1 MGIVDLIKKDNIGLL
16 LTLDCGVT
24 HVKEIDA
31 VKSETSASVVVFD
44 HHQLPE
50 KVPSFDAMLNP
61 KTYDA
66 AHGVYYL
73 CTAGIVFKFIEYLST
88 RYDVIKSK
96 QFLDLTALGTVADVV
111 TLKGENRRLV
121 YEGLFELSKRK
132 NKGIQALLQRA
143 GIDKEWLSARDCGFV
158 IAPRLNA
165 AGRLT
170 SAKHGVEL
178 LLSQDDQHAK
188 KIANHLES
196 LNLERRA
203 LDQSIVKQAVD
214 RVELSDHYKNQ
225 SVLVLGDSSWHAG
238 VIGITASKL
247 SEQYS
252 RPVVMMSIGEDIV
265 RGSLGPLGR

>member
-1 MGIVDLIKKDNIGLL
+1 M
-16 LTLDCGVT
+16 
-24 HVKEIDA
+24 
-31 VKSETSASVVVFD
+31 VFD

-143 GIDKEWLSARDCGFV
+143 GIDKEWLSN
-158 IAPRLNA
+158 APRLNA

-170 SAKHGVEL
+170 SAKHGWIVVN
-178 LLSQDDQHAK
+178 QDDQHAK
-188 KIANHLES
+188 KI
-196 LNLERRA
+196 
-203 LDQSIVKQAVD
+203 I
-214 RVELSDHYKNQ
+214 
-225 SVLVLGDSSWHAG
+225 
-238 VIGITASKL
+238 II
-247 SEQYS
+247 
-252 RPVVMMSIGEDIV
+252 
-265 RGSLGPLGR
+265 